1 MLAWALQLFS
11 WIICQ
16 AGLEKKKNS
25 DTPSTFIFYVGV
37 MKGVKHARISA
48 MKEWW
53 YSDEVG

>member
-1 MLAWALQLFS
+1 MDNLS
-11 WIICQ
+11 GG
-16 AGLEKKKNS
+16 AGKKKCS
-25 DTPSTFIFYVGV
+25 DTPNTFIFYIGV